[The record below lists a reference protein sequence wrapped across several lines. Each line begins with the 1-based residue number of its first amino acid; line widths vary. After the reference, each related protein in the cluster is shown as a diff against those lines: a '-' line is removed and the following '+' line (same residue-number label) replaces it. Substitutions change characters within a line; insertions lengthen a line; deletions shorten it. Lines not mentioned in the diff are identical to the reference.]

1 MFDKEVDVHF
11 CSELLY
17 AGLWLAEHCVQWFS
31 GVGEQI
37 EGVN

>member
-1 MFDKEVDVHF
+1 MFDKEVDVRF